1 MEFNGA
7 KIKEFADKKG
17 ISMYA
22 LAKGTGLTQATLSRI
37 VNCKIEKPRDK
48 TLIAIADFLGV
59 SPRELGLDTNLEGTK
74 VERGPVVPV
83 YSPRELARFVRGDKQ
98 QEPTRLIT
106 YPFTDTEDADDV
118 LLSDFAGIV
127 NSELLCLRVCGLSA
141 SPLYEDGDLVF
152 IKYSELDD
160 IPVNGEER
168 VAVCLLGDKENE
180 YAAIRRISAD
190 ESSLNDFWARPINP
204 DYPDQTVYQN
214 PLTIGTIVGFIG
226 KPRSIR

>member
-37 VNCKIEKPRDK
+37 VNCKIGKPRDK

-59 SPRELGLDTNLEGTK
+59 SPRDLGLDTDLEGAK

-83 YSPRELARFVRGDKQ
+83 YSPRELACFVRGDRR

-106 YPFTDTEDADDV
+106 YPFADTEDADDV
-118 LLSDFAGIV
+118 LLSDFAGVV
-127 NSELLCLRVCGLSA
+127 NSELLCLRVCGTSA
-141 SPLYEDGDLVF
+141 FPLYEDGDLVF
-152 IKYSELDD
+152 VKYSELDD
-160 IPVNGEER
+160 IPITGEER
-168 VAVCLLGDKENE
+168 IAVCLLGDKDNE
-180 YAAIRRISAD
+180 YAAIRKISMGERD
-190 ESSLNDFWARPINP
+190 LNDFWARPINP
-204 DYPDQTVYQN
+204 DYPDQTIYQN

-226 KPRSIR
+226 KPRTIR